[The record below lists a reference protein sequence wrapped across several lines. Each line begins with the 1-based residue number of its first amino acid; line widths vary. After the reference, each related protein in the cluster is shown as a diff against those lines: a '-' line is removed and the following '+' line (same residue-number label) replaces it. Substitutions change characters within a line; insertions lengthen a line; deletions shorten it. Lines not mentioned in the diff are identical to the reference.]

1 MDSFLE
7 ELKEDYASW
16 LCQTLQFYTDKE
28 LKKLT
33 KDPYQLVEFR
43 SQIDAFIS
51 DNHYDDY
58 TWYDVETH
66 KEELLKLTKNILND
80 KLKERG
86 ISL

>member
-16 LCQTLQFYTDKE
+16 LCKTLQFYTDKE
-28 LKKLT
+28 LKNLA

-43 SQIDAFIS
+43 SQIDAFVS

-58 TWYDVETH
+58 TWYDIEKYKYQLIDVI
-66 KEELLKLTKNILND
+66 KDILNEI
-80 KLKERG
+80 LKEKG